1 MSTPVERIPIP
12 WPQRRE
18 LLRERALPIVCFMV
32 TLAACAALWRY
43 QAGMAPVAIGEVHS
57 NSVVINSPCD
67 GELLPLVD
75 PAEGSTDA
83 GEVWRTFAE
92 IESGQIAAR
101 VQCSAADAQIIEV
114 PAPISGQ
121 ITTSPARLGQLLR
134 QGDHILTIASPDP
147 DFIVCHVPDRGRVQ
161 LRAGQRVAIR
171 RQQSGARWYATTVE
185 AVGAV
190 VEPGPN
196 YNGSLTSVGER
207 GLPVRIAL
215 PKGVKLTPGSLVDVR
230 FPPASAL

>member
-1 MSTPVERIPIP
+1 MSTPLERIPIP

-18 LLRERALPIVCFMV
+18 LLRERALPVACFIA

-43 QAGMAPVAIGEVHS
+43 QAGMTPVAIGEVHS

-75 PAEGSTDA
+75 DA
-83 GEVWRTFAE
+83 DASPGGVTHWRTFAE
-92 IESGQIAAR
+92 IENGQIAAR
-101 VQCSAADAQIIEV
+101 VRCSAASDQVIEV

-121 ITTSPARLGQLLR
+121 ITSSPARLGQHLR
-134 QGDHILTIASPDP
+134 QGDHILTIASPKP
-147 DFIVCHVPDRGRVQ
+147 DFIVCHVPDRGRMPLV
-161 LRAGQRVAIR
+161 AGQRVAIR
-171 RQQSGARWYATTVE
+171 QQESGARWFTTMVE

-190 VEPGPN
+190 VEPAPVHD
-196 YNGSLTSVGER
+196 GSLTGFAER
-207 GLPVRIAL
+207 GLPIRIAL

-230 FPPASAL
+230 FPAASAM